1 MKGAERVGDVG
12 RKTAVGLLLVL
23 LLPLQIFRS
32 EVGWL
37 YSSEQE
43 VVDRVANLVPLF
55 IGSPQSLLERFRL
68 AQRIVVVIFALFLS
82 SSVLTVGRVWAGWR
96 QVTSC
101 WGRRSLAVWRRCS
114 WALASRRQ
122 TPLSV
127 KLHTTAL
134 LESDP

>member
-55 IGSPQSLLERFRL
+55 IGSPQSLLEHFRL
-68 AQRIVVVIFALFLS
+68 ARKELSLS
-82 SSVLTVGRVWAGWR
+82 SSHFF
-96 QVTSC
+96 C
-101 WGRRSLAVWRRCS
+101 RR
-114 WALASRRQ
+114 
-122 TPLSV
+122 LS
-127 KLHTTAL
+127 
-134 LESDP
+134 

>member
-43 VVDRVANLVPLF
+43 VVDRVATLVPLF
-55 IGSPQSLLERFRL
+55 IGAPQSLPSNLRKEL
-68 AQRIVVVIFALFLS
+68 SLSSSATALLLS
-82 SSVLTVGRVWAGWR
+82 SSVL
-96 QVTSC
+96 
-101 WGRRSLAVWRRCS
+101 
-114 WALASRRQ
+114 
-122 TPLSV
+122 
-127 KLHTTAL
+127 K
-134 LESDP
+134 